1 MKMTPNFTQNAA
13 VSLLLAAVSAQ
24 AATPLEQM
32 NAALTEWVGVQ
43 NGVPASSV
51 TVVPPDARVA
61 VQPCASSYV
70 FDYPFVS
77 RDSVRVRCTKPN
89 WQLFMK
95 VGLVSG
101 SAPSSSA
108 PSSPA
113 PAATATSAKAAPA
126 PEFRQV
132 VVAATNLPAGQVLQ
146 RDSLKLDRMEA
157 DKISKAHYLENQ
169 GLEGQELLRAVRAG
183 EPIRV
188 SDLRLATLVKR
199 GEMVLMTVGSPATFE
214 ISVKAEAMQ
223 DGRVGEQIKLRN
235 TESGRTLSGVVTGKG
250 TAKGL

>member
-1 MKMTPNFTQNAA
+1 MKMTPNYTQIAA
-13 VSLLLAAVSAQ
+13 VSLLLASVCAQ

-61 VQPCASSYV
+61 VQPCASTYV

-77 RDSVRVRCTKPN
+77 RESVRVRCTKPN

-101 SAPSSSA
+101 STPATLTPGAAAP
-108 PSSPA
+108 
-113 PAATATSAKAAPA
+113 KAAPA

-188 SDLRLATLVKR
+188 SDLRPATLVKR
-199 GEMVLMTVGSPATFE
+199 GEMVLMTVGTPATFE

-235 TESGRTLSGVVTGKG
+235 TESGKTLSGVVTGKG

>member
-1 MKMTPNFTQNAA
+1 MKMTPNSTQIAA
-13 VSLLLAAVSAQ
+13 VSLLLAAVCAQ

-32 NAALTEWVGVQ
+32 NGALTEWVGVQ

-61 VQPCASSYV
+61 VQPCASTYV

-101 SAPSSSA
+101 SAPATLTPGASA
-108 PSSPA
+108 
-113 PAATATSAKAAPA
+113 AKAAPA

-188 SDLRLATLVKR
+188 SDLRPATLVKR
-199 GEMVLMTVGSPATFE
+199 GEMVLMTIGTPATFE

>member
-1 MKMTPNFTQNAA
+1 MKMTPNSTQIAA
-13 VSLLLAAVSAQ
+13 VSLLLAAVCAQ

-32 NAALTEWVGVQ
+32 NAALTEWVGIQ

-101 SAPSSSA
+101 STPATLTPGASA
-108 PSSPA
+108 P
-113 PAATATSAKAAPA
+113 KAAPA

-157 DKISKAHYLENQ
+157 DKISKAHYLESQ

-188 SDLRLATLVKR
+188 SDLRPATLVKR
-199 GEMVLMTVGSPATFE
+199 GEMVLMTIGSPATFE

>member
-1 MKMTPNFTQNAA
+1 MKMTPNSTQIAA
-13 VSLLLAAVSAQ
+13 VSLLLAAVCAQ

-61 VQPCASSYV
+61 VQPCASTYV

-101 SAPSSSA
+101 SAP
-108 PSSPA
+108 
-113 PAATATSAKAAPA
+113 ATLTPGTSAAKVAPA

-188 SDLRLATLVKR
+188 SDLRPATLVKR
-199 GEMVLMTVGSPATFE
+199 GEMVLMTIGTPATFE

>member
-1 MKMTPNFTQNAA
+1 MKMTPNSTQIAA
-13 VSLLLAAVSAQ
+13 VSLLLAAVCAQ

-32 NAALTEWVGVQ
+32 NTALTEWVGVQ

-51 TVVPPDARVA
+51 TVVPPDTRVA

-101 SAPSSSA
+101 STPATLTLGASA
-108 PSSPA
+108 
-113 PAATATSAKAAPA
+113 AKAAPA

-188 SDLRLATLVKR
+188 SDLRPATLVKR
-199 GEMVLMTVGSPATFE
+199 GEMVLMTIGSPATFE

>member
-1 MKMTPNFTQNAA
+1 MKMTPNSTQIAA
-13 VSLLLAAVSAQ
+13 VSLLLAAVCAQ

-61 VQPCASSYV
+61 VQPCASTYV

-101 SAPSSSA
+101 SAPATLTPGTSA
-108 PSSPA
+108 
-113 PAATATSAKAAPA
+113 AKAAPA

-157 DKISKAHYLENQ
+157 DKISKAHYLESQ

-188 SDLRLATLVKR
+188 SDLRPATLVKR
-199 GEMVLMTVGSPATFE
+199 GEMVLMTIGSPATFE

>member
-1 MKMTPNFTQNAA
+1 MTPNYTQNAA
-13 VSLLLAAVSAQ
+13 VLLLLASVSAQ

-32 NAALTEWVGVQ
+32 NTALTEWVGVQ

-61 VQPCASSYV
+61 VQPCASHYV

-77 RDSVRVRCTKPN
+77 RDSVRVRCSKPN

-113 PAATATSAKAAPA
+113 SAATAPSAKAAPA

-146 RDSLKLDRMEA
+146 RDSLKLD
-157 DKISKAHYLENQ
+157 
-169 GLEGQELLRAVRAG
+169 LLRAVRAG
-183 EPIRV
+183 EPIRL
-188 SDLRLATLVKR
+188 SDLRPATLVKR
-199 GEMVLMTVGSPATFE
+199 GEMVLMTIGTPATFE

>member
-1 MKMTPNFTQNAA
+1 MKITPNSTQIAA
-13 VSLLLAAVSAQ
+13 VSLLLAAVCAQ
-24 AATPLEQM
+24 AASPLEQM

-51 TVVPPDARVA
+51 TIVPPDARVA
-61 VQPCASSYV
+61 VQPCASTYV

-101 SAPSSSA
+101 STPATFTPGASA
-108 PSSPA
+108 
-113 PAATATSAKAAPA
+113 AKGAPA

-132 VVAATNLPAGQVLQ
+132 VVAATNLPAGLVLQ

-188 SDLRLATLVKR
+188 SDLRPATLVKR
-199 GEMVLMTVGSPATFE
+199 GEMVLMTVGTPATFE

>member
-1 MKMTPNFTQNAA
+1 MKMTPNSTQIAA
-13 VSLLLAAVSAQ
+13 VSLLLAAVCAQ

-61 VQPCASSYV
+61 VQPCASTYV

-101 SAPSSSA
+101 SAPATLTPGTSA
-108 PSSPA
+108 
-113 PAATATSAKAAPA
+113 AKAAPA

-188 SDLRLATLVKR
+188 SDLRPATLVKR
-199 GEMVLMTVGSPATFE
+199 GEMVLMTIGTPATFE

>member
-1 MKMTPNFTQNAA
+1 MKMTPNSTQIAA
-13 VSLLLAAVSAQ
+13 VSLLLAAVCAQ
-24 AATPLEQM
+24 AATPLEQV
-32 NAALTEWVGVQ
+32 NAALTEWVGLQ

-101 SAPSSSA
+101 STPATLTPGASA
-108 PSSPA
+108 P
-113 PAATATSAKAAPA
+113 KAAPA

-188 SDLRLATLVKR
+188 SDLRPATLVKR
-199 GEMVLMTVGSPATFE
+199 GEMVLMTIGSPATFE

>member
-1 MKMTPNFTQNAA
+1 MKMTPNSTQIAA
-13 VSLLLAAVSAQ
+13 VSLLLAAVCAQ

-61 VQPCASSYV
+61 VQPCASTYV

-101 SAPSSSA
+101 ST
-108 PSSPA
+108 PA
-113 PAATATSAKAAPA
+113 TLTPGASTAKAAPA

-188 SDLRLATLVKR
+188 SDLRPATLVKR
-199 GEMVLMTVGSPATFE
+199 GEMVLMTIGSPATFE

>member
-1 MKMTPNFTQNAA
+1 MKMTPNSTQIAA
-13 VSLLLAAVSAQ
+13 VSLLLAAVCAQ

-61 VQPCASSYV
+61 VQPCASTYV

-101 SAPSSSA
+101 SAP
-108 PSSPA
+108 
-113 PAATATSAKAAPA
+113 ATLTPGTSAAKVAPA

-188 SDLRLATLVKR
+188 SDLRPATLVKR
-199 GEMVLMTVGSPATFE
+199 GEMVLMTIGSPATFE

>member
-1 MKMTPNFTQNAA
+1 MKMTPNSTQIAA
-13 VSLLLAAVSAQ
+13 VSLLLAAVCAQ

-101 SAPSSSA
+101 SAPATLTPGASA
-108 PSSPA
+108 
-113 PAATATSAKAAPA
+113 AKAAPA

-188 SDLRLATLVKR
+188 SDLRPATLVKR
-199 GEMVLMTVGSPATFE
+199 GEMVLMTIGSPATFE

>member
-1 MKMTPNFTQNAA
+1 MKMTPNFTQRAGFF
-13 VSLLLAAVSAQ
+13 LLLAAGCAQ

-32 NAALTEWVGVQ
+32 NAALTEWVGAQ

-51 TVVPPDARVA
+51 TVAPPDARVA
-61 VQPCASSYV
+61 VQPCGSTYA

-77 RDSVRVRCTKPN
+77 RENVRVRCTKPN

-95 VGLVSG
+95 VGLL
-101 SAPSSSA
+101 PSSA
-108 PSSPA
+108 PAVATPGA
-113 PAATATSAKAAPA
+113 PGPKVAPA

-132 VVAATNLPAGQVLQ
+132 VVAASNLPSGHVLQ
-146 RDSLKLDRMEA
+146 RESLKLDRMEA
-157 DKISKAHYLENQ
+157 DKINKAHYLESQ

-188 SDLRLATLVKR
+188 SDLRPATLVKR
-199 GEMVLMTVGSPATFE
+199 GEMVLMTVGTPATFE

>member
-1 MKMTPNFTQNAA
+1 MKMTPNSTQIAA
-13 VSLLLAAVSAQ
+13 VSLLLAAVCAQ

-101 SAPSSSA
+101 STPATLTPGPSA
-108 PSSPA
+108 P
-113 PAATATSAKAAPA
+113 KAAPA

-157 DKISKAHYLENQ
+157 DKISKAHYLESQ

-188 SDLRLATLVKR
+188 SDLRPATLVKR
-199 GEMVLMTVGSPATFE
+199 GEMVLMTIGSPATFE

>member
-1 MKMTPNFTQNAA
+1 MKMTPNSTQIAA
-13 VSLLLAAVSAQ
+13 VSLLLAAVCAQ

-32 NAALTEWVGVQ
+32 NTALTEWVGVQ

-61 VQPCASSYV
+61 VQPCASTYV

-101 SAPSSSA
+101 SAPATLTPGASA
-108 PSSPA
+108 
-113 PAATATSAKAAPA
+113 AKAAPA

-157 DKISKAHYLENQ
+157 DKISKAHYLESQ

-188 SDLRLATLVKR
+188 SDLRPATLVKR
-199 GEMVLMTVGSPATFE
+199 GEMVLMTIGTPATFE

>member
-1 MKMTPNFTQNAA
+1 MKMTPNSTQIAA
-13 VSLLLAAVSAQ
+13 VSLLLAAVCAQ

-32 NAALTEWVGVQ
+32 NAALTEWVGIQ

-101 SAPSSSA
+101 STPATLAPGA
-108 PSSPA
+108 PGP
-113 PAATATSAKAAPA
+113 KAAAA

-188 SDLRLATLVKR
+188 SDLRPATLVKR
-199 GEMVLMTVGSPATFE
+199 GEMVLMTIGSPATFE

>member
-1 MKMTPNFTQNAA
+1 MKMTPNSTQIAA
-13 VSLLLAAVSAQ
+13 VSLLLAAVCAQ

-61 VQPCASSYV
+61 VQPCASTYV

-101 SAPSSSA
+101 STPATLTPGASA
-108 PSSPA
+108 P
-113 PAATATSAKAAPA
+113 KAAPA

-132 VVAATNLPAGQVLQ
+132 VVAATNLPAGLVLQ

-188 SDLRLATLVKR
+188 SDLRPATLVKR
-199 GEMVLMTVGSPATFE
+199 GEMVLMTIGSPATFE

>member
-1 MKMTPNFTQNAA
+1 MKMTPNSTQIAA
-13 VSLLLAAVSAQ
+13 VSLLLAAVCAQ

-61 VQPCASSYV
+61 VQPCASTYV

-101 SAPSSSA
+101 STPATLTPGASA
-108 PSSPA
+108 P
-113 PAATATSAKAAPA
+113 KAAPV

-188 SDLRLATLVKR
+188 SDLRPATLVKR
-199 GEMVLMTVGSPATFE
+199 GEMVLMTIGSPATFE
-214 ISVKAEAMQ
+214 ISVKAEALQ

>member
-1 MKMTPNFTQNAA
+1 MTPNSTQIAA
-13 VSLLLAAVSAQ
+13 VSLLLAAVCAQ

-61 VQPCASSYV
+61 VQPCASTYV

-101 SAPSSSA
+101 SAPATLTPGASA
-108 PSSPA
+108 
-113 PAATATSAKAAPA
+113 AKAAPA

-188 SDLRLATLVKR
+188 SDLRPATLVKR
-199 GEMVLMTVGSPATFE
+199 GEMVLMTIGSPATFE

>member
-1 MKMTPNFTQNAA
+1 MKMTPNSTQIAA
-13 VSLLLAAVSAQ
+13 VSLLLAAVCAQ
-24 AATPLEQM
+24 AATPLEQV
-32 NAALTEWVGVQ
+32 NAALTEWVGAQ

-101 SAPSSSA
+101 STPATLTPGASA
-108 PSSPA
+108 P
-113 PAATATSAKAAPA
+113 KAAPA

-188 SDLRLATLVKR
+188 SDLRPATLVKR
-199 GEMVLMTVGSPATFE
+199 GEMVLMTIGSPATFE

>member
-1 MKMTPNFTQNAA
+1 MKITPNSTQIAA
-13 VSLLLAAVSAQ
+13 VSLLLAAVCAQ
-24 AATPLEQM
+24 AASPLEQM

-61 VQPCASSYV
+61 VQPCASTYV

-101 SAPSSSA
+101 STPATFTPGASA
-108 PSSPA
+108 
-113 PAATATSAKAAPA
+113 AKGAPA

-132 VVAATNLPAGQVLQ
+132 VVAATNLPAGLVLQ

-188 SDLRLATLVKR
+188 SDLRPATLVKR
-199 GEMVLMTVGSPATFE
+199 GEMVLMTIGTPATFE

-235 TESGRTLSGVVTGKG
+235 TESGKTLSGVVTGKG

>member
-1 MKMTPNFTQNAA
+1 MKMTPISTQIAA
-13 VSLLLAAVSAQ
+13 VSLLLAAVCAQ

-61 VQPCASSYV
+61 VQPCASTYV

-101 SAPSSSA
+101 SAPATLTPGASA
-108 PSSPA
+108 
-113 PAATATSAKAAPA
+113 AKAAPA

-188 SDLRLATLVKR
+188 SDLRPATLVKR
-199 GEMVLMTVGSPATFE
+199 GEMVLMTIGSPATFE

>member
-1 MKMTPNFTQNAA
+1 MKMTPNSTQITA
-13 VSLLLAAVSAQ
+13 VSLLLAAVCAQ

-61 VQPCASSYV
+61 VQPCASTYV

-101 SAPSSSA
+101 SAPATLTPGASA
-108 PSSPA
+108 
-113 PAATATSAKAAPA
+113 AKAAPA

-188 SDLRLATLVKR
+188 SDLRPATLVKR
-199 GEMVLMTVGSPATFE
+199 GEMVLMTIGTPATFE

>member
-1 MKMTPNFTQNAA
+1 MKMTPNSTQIAA
-13 VSLLLAAVSAQ
+13 VSLLLAAVCAQ
-24 AATPLEQM
+24 AATPLEQV

-101 SAPSSSA
+101 STPATLTPGASA
-108 PSSPA
+108 P
-113 PAATATSAKAAPA
+113 KAAPA

-188 SDLRLATLVKR
+188 SDLRPATLVKR
-199 GEMVLMTVGSPATFE
+199 GEMVLMTIGSPATFE